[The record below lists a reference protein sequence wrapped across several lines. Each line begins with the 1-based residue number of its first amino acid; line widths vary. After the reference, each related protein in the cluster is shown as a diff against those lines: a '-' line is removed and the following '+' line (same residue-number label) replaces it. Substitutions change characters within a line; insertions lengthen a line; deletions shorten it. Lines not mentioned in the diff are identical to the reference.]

1 MVFVVSTWL
10 GHGPWHVVEYSWCSC
25 DCVFWIKLTLN
36 LVVSDQSTMPFI
48 VGVGLIHSVEGL
60 NGTTRLSLQRILL
73 ALGLELQHCSF
84 LGLRLAKL

>member
-10 GHGPWHVVEYSWCSC
+10 GHGTWYVIEPSWCSR

-60 NGTTRLSLQRILL
+60 NGTTRLSLQRKDSVGLRTGTTALL
-73 ALGLELQHCSF
+73 F
-84 LGLRLAKL
+84 LGA